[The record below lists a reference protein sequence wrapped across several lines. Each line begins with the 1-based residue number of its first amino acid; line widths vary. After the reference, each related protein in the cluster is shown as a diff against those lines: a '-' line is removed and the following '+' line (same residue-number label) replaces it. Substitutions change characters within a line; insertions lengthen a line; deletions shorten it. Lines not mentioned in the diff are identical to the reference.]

1 MTIRVAF
8 YARVSS
14 EQQAQS
20 GTIDSQIAALKERI
34 NTDGYTLFQED
45 QFIDDGYSGS
55 TLLRPGLERLR
66 DIAVNYSLDKLYV
79 HAPDRLARK
88 YAYQYLLME

>member
-1 MTIRVAF
+1 MTMRVAF

-20 GTIDSQIAALKERI
+20 GTIDSQISALKERI

-45 QFIDDGYSGS
+45 QFVDDG
-55 TLLRPGLERLR
+55 L
-66 DIAVNYSLDKLYV
+66 SLI
-79 HAPDRLARK
+79 HI
-88 YAYQYLLME
+88 